1 MDMSDAPSEN
11 LETLG
16 LWGDGDE
23 IDALRDVERRFG
35 VKLNYTAAGNWF
47 TVGDVYADLL
57 KVLPQPALQSP
68 DTWPAFAEAIAEE
81 TGADPLRIAPETR
94 LIDRSSSPWVS
105 VALLAVG
112 VAIGCA
118 IAFWPF

>member
-1 MDMSDAPSEN
+1 MDDASPDK

-23 IDALRDVERRFG
+23 LGALRDVERRFD
-35 VKLNYTAAGNWF
+35 VKLDYVGAGSWF

-57 KVLPQPALQSP
+57 KVLPQPAVQSP

-81 TGADPLRIAPETR
+81 TGVDPLRIAPETR

-105 VALLAVG
+105 LALLAVG
-112 VAIGCA
+112 VAIGCV
-118 IAFWPF
+118 IVFWPF